1 MAILSAV
8 VLALAEDWIIQVL
21 NNPTLEMFIWW
32 LPFSVIIGGS
42 YEVIINWANRYKE
55 YKNIALSEILRS
67 GGIAGTQALASLAR
81 LGPAGLI
88 AGSIAGYSL
97 ATIMLGWRV
106 CYRDRALIFRS
117 ITLGRIAGM
126 AREHYHFPV
135 YNLPQALLLTS
146 SRSIPI
152 FLFTF
157 FFDPAV
163 AGLYWFT
170 ARIISAPGRLI
181 AGSVGRVFYQKAASK
196 LHRGEEILP
205 HLRSVTLVLSA
216 IGILP
221 VAILW
226 AFGPLLF
233 SVVFGESWYQAGV
246 FAQWVVVAW
255 FFGFISAPSFRLV
268 PICRLQHISLVY
280 NAGLLVCRSIAIPLG
295 AWAGDELTAVSYFAL
310 IGATFSFSFMIYIF
324 IKVGK
329 NRPRG

>member
-1 MAILSAV
+1 
-8 VLALAEDWIIQVL
+8 
-21 NNPTLEMFIWW
+21 
-32 LPFSVIIGGS
+32 
-42 YEVIINWANRYKE
+42 
-55 YKNIALSEILRS
+55 
-67 GGIAGTQALASLAR
+67 
-81 LGPAGLI
+81 
-88 AGSIAGYSL
+88 
-97 ATIMLGWRV
+97 
-106 CYRDRALIFRS
+106 
-117 ITLGRIAGM
+117 
-126 AREHYHFPV
+126 
-135 YNLPQALLLTS
+135 
-146 SRSIPI
+146 
-152 FLFTF
+152 
-157 FFDPAV
+157 
-163 AGLYWFT
+163 
-170 ARIISAPGRLI
+170 
-181 AGSVGRVFYQKAASK
+181 
-196 LHRGEEILP
+196 
-205 HLRSVTLVLSA
+205 VTLVLSA

-310 IGATFSFSFMIYIF
+310 VGATFSFSFMIYIF